1 MGSFTQVRIALSY
14 LTKRELVVYLLL
26 IGLRTLAGLL
36 DLLGIL
42 LIALVVNLFTTSG
55 SSNGALTALPDFAT
69 GLITRISQD
78 EMVAAFY
85 LGSFALLLFV
95 LKGVFSAGLSL
106 KSARQIA
113 WIESQHSSLWQ
124 EQILRSQL
132 LRQSRYQPSEVA
144 HLLTF
149 GCSALFSRTLVPF
162 SAAVADSLV
171 LIATLIALLIYQP
184 TVTIFAVLYFL
195 IIGILLY
202 KVIGKR
208 IEAFG
213 NEHLSA
219 QLESTQVLTDWL
231 GIQRELHLTGRFD
244 TASSK
249 FRVQRRK
256 SSLSLANTLF
266 MAGLPRYVVE
276 TALILGAFLLAWYE
290 FSKSD
295 SANAATTLALF
306 LASGTRIT
314 PSLLAL
320 LNANSSIRQSSA
332 EASKTLSLLKVV
344 GEKTHSTN
352 PMKKFSD
359 SSENALAKDQGL
371 EVRLEDVCFSYGLN
385 PTISNVT
392 VTFDAGKFS
401 AIIGPSGSGKS
412 TLADLI
418 LGVLTPDS
426 GKVLIQGVAASDYVR
441 QNPGSVAY
449 VPQDPK
455 IISGTF
461 AENIAFALRSNEI
474 DPEKVLEACA
484 GAQLLDLVSE
494 LPEGIHTLMT
504 GRSVSGGQL
513 QRIGIARALFSNSKL
528 LVMDEPTSAL
538 DADTEKSISLVLEG
552 LKNHVSVIVIAHR
565 FATVQNASRIAVIEN
580 GKLTDSGRFEDLLR
594 DSPLVER
601 QAKLMQ
607 LITRDDASE

>member
-14 LTKRELVVYLLL
+14 LTKREFVVYLLL
-26 IGLRTLAGLL
+26 IGLRALAGLL
-36 DLLGIL
+36 DLLGII
-42 LIALVVNLFTTSG
+42 LIALVVNLFTSSG
-55 SSNGALTALPDFAT
+55 SSDSAPTALPDFASR
-69 GLITRISQD
+69 LSTRISQD
-78 EMVAAFY
+78 EIEAAFY

-113 WIESQHSSLWQ
+113 WIESEHSCNWQ

-132 LRQSRYQPSEVA
+132 LRQTRYQPSEVA

-184 TVTIFAVLYFL
+184 TVTIFAVIYFL

-208 IEAFG
+208 IEVFG

-231 GIQRELHLTGRFD
+231 GIQRELHLTGRFNA
-244 TASSK
+244 ASSK

-276 TALILGAFLLAWYE
+276 TALIFGAFLLAWYE

-332 EASKTLSLLKVV
+332 EASKTLSLLKEVV
-344 GEKTHSTN
+344 ENTQETN

-371 EVRLEDVCFSYGLN
+371 EVRLEDVCFSYGFN
-385 PTISNVT
+385 PTISKVT

-412 TLADLI
+412 TIADLI
-418 LGVLTPDS
+418 LGVLTPES

-461 AENIAFALRSNEI
+461 AENIAFAMGPNDL
-474 DPEKVLEACA
+474 DPEKILEACA

-494 LPEGIHTLMT
+494 LPEGIQTLMT

-513 QRIGIARALFSNSKL
+513 QRIGIARALFSDSKL